1 MVFSTVALQLSYP
14 FSESKSNKPPVLNS
28 QSVTDHQSQPFWG
41 NMVAAAGAGPR
52 PIDHKALS
60 VLTLAKTIEFLLHP
74 SAMKAASRIASKMQH
89 ENGVKEAVRSFH
101 RNLPIETL
109 NCNLLP
115 RYPATWCWK
124 RGKRTLK
131 LSHRAASILVDNKKI
146 EASSLKM

>member
-1 MVFSTVALQLSYP
+1 VVFSTVVLQPLYRSL
-14 FSESKSNKPPVLNS
+14 ESKSEPPTENS
-28 QSVTDHQSQPFWG
+28 HPPTDYRSQPFWG

-60 VLTLAKTIEFLLHP
+60 VTTLAKTIEFLLHP
-74 SAMKAASRIASKMQH
+74 SAMEAASRIASKMQH

-101 RNLPIETL
+101 RNLPVETL
-109 NCNLLP
+109 NCDLLP
-115 RYPATWCWK
+115 RNPATWCWK

-131 LSHRAASILVDNKKI
+131 LSHRAASILVDNKNI